1 MIYTKRKIIRIIII
15 ILILGLGFYIFYPRK
30 AKTIIGGIPSGN
42 PYTSCHVMI
51 DRVVSGHLV
60 PTDSFEIKDQNKIA
74 KIYDFIANHRVRKTF
89 ELIDSGYRG
98 EGDNYLIHFYG
109 KAIGKDSIEF
119 VGISNSRYISLKS
132 WTGKSKMYRF
142 TPDEMDLKK
151 LEELI
156 K

>member
-1 MIYTKRKIIRIIII
+1 MRIIII
-15 ILILGLGFYIFYPRK
+15 ILILGLGLYIFYPRRV
-30 AKTIIGGIPSGN
+30 KTIIGGIPSSN
-42 PYTSCHVMI
+42 PYTSCHIKV

-142 TPDEMDLKK
+142 TPEEMDLKK